1 MHKMFKV
8 TAETFAKNC
17 VHTLKVNKSVLW
29 IKMND
34 IEKKF
39 RCWGHSWPGW
49 WINERQ
55 I

>member
-34 IEKKF
+34 KEKNSDAEDI
-39 RCWGHSWPGW
+39 HDLVD
-49 WINERQ
+49 E
-55 I
+55 

>member
-17 VHTLKVNKSVLW
+17 VHTLKVNKSVLC

-34 IEKKF
+34 IEKNSDAEDI
-39 RCWGHSWPGW
+39 HDLVD
-49 WINERQ
+49 E
-55 I
+55 

>member
-17 VHTLKVNKSVLW
+17 VHTLKVNKPVLW

-34 IEKKF
+34 IEKNSDAEDI
-39 RCWGHSWPGW
+39 HDLVD
-49 WINERQ
+49 E
-55 I
+55 